1 MEKDGSKRG
10 EEGRRDKDPPG
21 SYNIQ
26 MKTISGTP
34 IHTNKLLCHLCG
46 ILCTN
51 TFTLSRHLHQKHD
64 STHRY
69 ECHLCFYETER
80 KDNLFRH
87 YRTVHKLTPP
97 YPENRKMPPR
107 ARFENKQNN
116 TNKNKPTT
124 ASTSTAR
131 PREAPDDYDKYLD
144 STGAYVYFHT
154 LRKDQRITTWAPK
167 VRQLISTEVPPYSS
181 NNTEYPRLDLSPDT
195 RFIPLY
201 TETLSDDEYPHDP
214 RQVIPEASQ
223 PENPEN
229 NKANSSVE
237 EIVETA
243 LDDPGEAIIEI
254 ALDDPVQVTTV
265 VHENRGQI
273 NEANPNSEDTTE
285 ITLENTDEV
294 EVLSPTENVMDIQFT
309 DEDIAAIEALLDDF
323 SPNDAPPVVNTM
335 NTPILPEVDEWFPDN
350 HDVEAEA
357 EAEAETNEAEA
368 EDEETPEAEAELDS
382 IFRLESVQSDY
393 YINTIPDY
401 PLSLDLDDL
410 FSRDD

>member
-10 EEGRRDKDPPG
+10 EEGRRDKEPPG
-21 SYNIQ
+21 SSSIQ
-26 MKTISGTP
+26 MKTITGTP

-51 TFTLSRHLHQKHD
+51 SFTFSRHVHQKHE
-64 STHRY
+64 STYRY

-80 KDNLFRH
+80 KDNLVRH

-131 PREAPDDYDKYLD
+131 PREAPDDYNKYLD

-167 VRQLISTEVPPYSS
+167 VRQLINTEVPQYSS

-214 RQVIPEASQ
+214 RQVIPDANQS
-223 PENPEN
+223 ENPDN
-229 NKANSSVE
+229 NTANSSVE
-237 EIVETA
+237 EIPESA
-243 LDDPGEAIIEI
+243 LADPGETIIEI
-254 ALDDPVQVTTV
+254 ALDDPVQETTV
-265 VHENRGQI
+265 VQENRGQI
-273 NEANPNSEDTTE
+273 NEANPNIENTTE
-285 ITLENTDEV
+285 ITPEDTNEV
-294 EVLSPTENVMDIQFT
+294 EVLSPAENVMDIQFT

-323 SPNDAPPVVNTM
+323 SPNDAPAIENTM
-335 NTPILPEVDEWFPDN
+335 NTPVLPEVDEWFPDN
-350 HDVEAEA
+350 QEVEAEA
-357 EAEAETNEAEA
+357 EAEANEAEV
-368 EDEETPEAEAELDS
+368 EENPEPEPDS
-382 IFRLESVQSDY
+382 IFRLESVQSDHF
-393 YINTIPDY
+393 INTYPDY
-401 PLSLDLDDL
+401 PWSLNEAYEEL
-410 FSRDD
+410 FTRDD